1 MTTLK
6 KALNHGGTG
15 RKTRS
20 EAKRKQVQI
29 ATVDPETG
37 RPSVRTVVFRGFLP
51 QKYLMME
58 DDARTEESCCFCFI
72 TDDRSAKF
80 SHLGRGEKQGA
91 PIECCWW
98 LDEPGVQFRIA
109 GRTLVA
115 TARSEDQM
123 LRAAVAEVWDRLG
136 DSTRRQMYWP
146 HPGAPKGEGVESLED
161 DKLSLD
167 GSHFVLIIVVPDS
180 VDELHLGGG
189 QKRILYSRAAEA
201 PAGEEGAGED
211 STVTDTLTPGGGR
224 GAGLLLASLRTAVW
238 SQEAVNP

>member
-1 MTTLK
+1 MSPLTGIILFAVLAAVSGLSIARSAGRRGGKPPARSRSPARDQPKKAAASNAARVPVRAVTPRTERPLAAPWMTTLK

-98 LDEPGVQFRIA
+98 LDEPGVHRRSHLSSHGAVGA
-109 GRTLVA
+109 GGGEAAGGVEGGR
-115 TARSEDQM
+115 
-123 LRAAVAEVWDRLG
+123 RAAA
-136 DSTRRQMYWP
+136 Q
-146 HPGAPKGEGVESLED
+146 
-161 DKLSLD
+161 
-167 GSHFVLIIVVPDS
+167 
-180 VDELHLGGG
+180 
-189 QKRILYSRAAEA
+189 
-201 PAGEEGAGED
+201 
-211 STVTDTLTPGGGR
+211 GR
-224 GAGLLLASLRTAVW
+224 GRRRALFDIVIRRGAFCSLLLTAGAF
-238 SQEAVNP
+238 Q